1 MRDKI
6 EQTRARRSDWLKK
19 HQPLW
24 INMPSKWMEIVSDDN
39 FLAQFKMIVSLM
51 KKAGVIPQHT
61 YWQDINLVSLMNR
74 IREGT

>member
-1 MRDKI
+1 MSRDI
-6 EQTRARRSDWLKK
+6 EEKHARRVAWLKK
-19 HQPLW
+19 HEPLW
-24 INMPSKWMEIVSDDN
+24 VDMPSKWMEIVHN
-39 FLAQFKMIVSLM
+39 ETATQKFKFIVLMM